1 MEPVKPPAL
10 FPPTSF
16 KPPGPPTD
24 EQNEEVENCELI
36 IARSMNTNNLLLN
49 KMPAQLRN
57 WEEEEEEEK
66 GDAEMEYIP
75 EGEIFEESER
85 ERSEGSEEEDR
96 SEEEDSSDEELD
108 KDGDYVKIYNLS
120 SSSVGSS

>member
-1 MEPVKPPAL
+1 MEPVKPPPL

-24 EQNEEVENCELI
+24 EQKEKVENCERI
-36 IARSMNTNNLLLN
+36 SARSNNTSNLLLN

-66 GDAEMEYIP
+66 EEDEEMESIP

-85 ERSEGSEEEDR
+85 EGCEGSEEKDR
-96 SEEEDSSDEELD
+96 SDEELD

>member
-1 MEPVKPPAL
+1 MEPVKPPPL

-24 EQNEEVENCELI
+24 EQKEKEENCELI
-36 IARSMNTNNLLLN
+36 ILN

-57 WEEEEEEEK
+57 WEEEEEDEE
-66 GDAEMEYIP
+66 GDVEMENIP
-75 EGEIFEESER
+75 EGEIFEECER
-85 ERSEGSEEEDR
+85 ERSEGSEEE
-96 SEEEDSSDEELD
+96 EEDRSDEELD

-120 SSSVGSS
+120 SSSAGSS